1 MRIRDLLRIWD
12 EESAAPVTDHEYHL
26 HLSVY
31 DAAKVAA
38 LCEMFPGRTQ
48 EQILAELIS
57 AALSELQGAMPYRA
71 GSRVQMVD
79 EEGDPVYEDVGLT
92 RRLHELADQ
101 HLRRMKGV
109 DDDADGQ

>member
-1 MRIRDLLRIWD
+1 MRIRDLLRIWAD
-12 EESAAPVTDHEYHL
+12 ESAEPVSSHEYRL

-48 EQILAELIS
+48 EQILAELIG
-57 AALSELQGAMPYRA
+57 AALNELQGAMPYQA

-92 RRLHELADQ
+92 RRLHELADK
-101 HLRRMKGV
+101 HLRSMRGV
-109 DDDADGQ
+109 DDQ